1 MSVVH
6 ERHHSKGSYSSNYL
20 SFPTRCLFLEREKK
34 VSNQV
39 SWLKT
44 KKKKNIEKKED
55 PSFVIMHL
63 CGEVYVSIGV
73 VNMASKRVTSGNNF
87 LVESCG
93 LLHSPSLDL
102 VECM

>member
-1 MSVVH
+1 MFVLG
-6 ERHHSKGSYSSNYL
+6 E
-20 SFPTRCLFLEREKK
+20 EKK

-39 SWLKT
+39 SRLKT
-44 KKKKNIEKKED
+44 KKKKKFKKKED
-55 PSFVIMHL
+55 PSFVILHL
-63 CGEVYVSIGV
+63 CGGVYVSIGV
-73 VNMASKRVTSGNNF
+73 VNMASKRVISGNNF